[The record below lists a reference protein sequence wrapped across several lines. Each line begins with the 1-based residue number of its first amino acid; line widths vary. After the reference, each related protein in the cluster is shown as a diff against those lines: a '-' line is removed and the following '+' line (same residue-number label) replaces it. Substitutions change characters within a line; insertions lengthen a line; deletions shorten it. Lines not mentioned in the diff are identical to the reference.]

1 MITRIENAP
10 RDYEWGSKTLLADLG
25 YPAIGR
31 PMAEVWFG
39 THPLCESIAQ
49 PSGRALSVELGHA
62 LPFMVKFLAAAK
74 PLSIQVHPDEAQAK
88 AGFESENLRGLA
100 IDDRNR
106 NFKDA
111 SAKRE
116 AIVAVSEFELLVGL
130 KPIAEIRKLF
140 TELVANLTGAAGEL
154 AEGYLES
161 LDETSDVESL
171 LNRILDSEQTTED
184 QLELLEQLRHL
195 NNQSAAANLDR
206 DLVANLF
213 ENFGLDRGILVA
225 LLMIRISLKPGEAVF
240 VDAGVPHSYL
250 SGLGVEILD
259 SSDNVLRGGL
269 TNKHLSPRDFLEV
282 LNVTKSLGVQSQSPR
297 ALSNGL
303 SRYDLAGAGFNLH
316 RIQVSG
322 TNLLADFRLSGEG
335 ILVCT
340 SGELDLSNSLG
351 EFLKIRRGEAA
362 YLSQDA
368 NFFTVAGSG
377 EGFLGMANA

>member
-161 LDETSDVESL
+161 LDETSNVESL